1 MKGLRSLLAFAETAK
16 RGGFAAAGRALGCTP
31 STVAKSVGRLEIP
44 LGLGIAQ
51 VPDYMAQDELAAGR
65 LVELLPRHRPPP
77 MPIHAVMPGNRMVS
91 ARVRVLLDALDAYA
105 AAGQ

>member
-65 LVELLPRHRPPP
+65 LVGVLDLDSPRLARFDGDDARGLEAIVAAFVECTDLP
-77 MPIHAVMPGNRMVS
+77 
-91 ARVRVLLDALDAYA
+91 
-105 AAGQ
+105 